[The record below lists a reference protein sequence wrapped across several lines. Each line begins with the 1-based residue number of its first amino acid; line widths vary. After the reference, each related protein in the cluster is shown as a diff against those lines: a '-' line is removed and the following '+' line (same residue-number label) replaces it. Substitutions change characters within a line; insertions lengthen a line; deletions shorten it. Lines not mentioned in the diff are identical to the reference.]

1 MRLGEKK
8 ESEEAGEELDSSLA
22 CEHPHIRTSA
32 KDS

>member
-22 CEHPHIRTSA
+22 CCTSA